1 MFEIS
6 EEQKKELLKYLAKRP
21 YIEVAGLVAMIAG
34 QKRQR
39 KRQGPIMQR
48 RNFKDAMREM
58 SEHTVA
64 KIGEHVETLARLDK
78 EQKGELLKFGSIEMD
93 TDFPR
98 TVLYA
103 ILNRVV
109 HDFVPRNDEHKD
121 TMDKVLKTLET
132 KELIKR
138 VVDESG
144 KK

>member
-1 MFEIS
+1 
-6 EEQKKELLKYLAKRP
+6 
-21 YIEVAGLVAMIAG
+21 
-34 QKRQR
+34 
-39 KRQGPIMQR
+39 MQR

-64 KIGEHVETLARLDK
+64 KIGEHVETLSRLDK
-78 EQKGELLKFGSIEMD
+78 EQKGELLKFGGIEMD

-109 HDFVPRNDEHKD
+109 QDFKPRNDKYKD
-121 TMDKVLKTLET
+121 LMEKVLNTLQVNEDKFSIQ
-132 KELIKR
+132 KELIKKFSHET
-138 VVDESG
+138 V

>member
-1 MFEIS
+1 
-6 EEQKKELLKYLAKRP
+6 
-21 YIEVAGLVAMIAG
+21 
-34 QKRQR
+34 
-39 KRQGPIMQR
+39 MQR

-109 HDFVPRNDEHKD
+109 HDFVPRNDDHKD
-121 TMDKVLKTLET
+121 TMDKVLRTLQT
-132 KELIKR
+132 KELIER
-138 VVDESG
+138 VVDESI

>member
-1 MFEIS
+1 
-6 EEQKKELLKYLAKRP
+6 
-21 YIEVAGLVAMIAG
+21 
-34 QKRQR
+34 
-39 KRQGPIMQR
+39 MQR

-64 KIGEHVETLARLDK
+64 KINEHVETLTRLDK
-78 EQKGELLKFGSIEMD
+78 EQKGALLKYGSIEMD

-98 TVLYA
+98 TMLYA

-121 TMDKVLKTLET
+121 TMNKVLKALET
-132 KELIKR
+132 KELIER
-138 VVDESG
+138 VVDESI

>member
-1 MFEIS
+1 
-6 EEQKKELLKYLAKRP
+6 
-21 YIEVAGLVAMIAG
+21 
-34 QKRQR
+34 
-39 KRQGPIMQR
+39 MQR

-98 TVLYA
+98 TMLYA

-121 TMDKVLKTLET
+121 TMNKVLKVLET
-132 KELIKR
+132 KELIER
-138 VVDESG
+138 VVDESI